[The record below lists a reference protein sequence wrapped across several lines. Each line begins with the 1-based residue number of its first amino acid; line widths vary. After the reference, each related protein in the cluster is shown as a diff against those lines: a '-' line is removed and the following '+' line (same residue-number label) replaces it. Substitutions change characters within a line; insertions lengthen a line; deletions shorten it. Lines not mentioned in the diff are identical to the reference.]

1 MSVVDLLF
9 GKDMGALKPA
19 IVGNGLAIILTVV
32 CVLPIVAIAAFSA
45 SAPLD
50 ALFESLG
57 VWLHNANSW
66 TMPEFDTRERFAK
79 IGFALRAVIIA
90 VGISFL
96 YFWITN
102 WLNLGLAHVRA
113 PDAPGRESGII
124 EAIQPWIF
132 VGPTL
137 VLLLLFL
144 LVPAFLTL
152 SLSFQEA
159 SGELT
164 TRNYAF
170 LWDPAALGYAQ
181 FRYAMRNSLMWLIL
195 VPSVCIS
202 LGLLIAVLADSV
214 RWGVVAKTFI
224 FVPMAISFVGAAV
237 IWRNIFA
244 GGGIEPLVTINGAT
258 PSYQIGL
265 LKALLG
271 HGAEYNEPLYN
282 LKFWGNF
289 FLMWILVWVQTGF
302 AMVIFSAALRGVPQ
316 DTIEAATIDGA
327 NPFQMFF
334 RVKLPQIYSTVVVVW
349 TTLVILVLKVFD
361 IPYALS
367 ANDDDKLLLA
377 TMMENAR
384 NNWSIGGDNV
394 DNLFAAIAIMLMLT
408 VIPNMVFNAWRIR
421 REQKGVN

>member
-1 MSVVDLLF
+1 
-9 GKDMGALKPA
+9 MGSNRPVIA
-19 IVGNGLAIILTVV
+19 GNGLAIFFTVV
-32 CVLPIVAIAAFSA
+32 FVLPICGILAYVITS
-45 SAPLD
+45 PLD
-50 ALFESLG
+50 GWMVQFG
-57 VWLHNANSW
+57 TWLHETNNWSFS
-66 TMPEFDTRERFAK
+66 TFDTQERFAK
-79 IGFALRAVIIA
+79 IGFAIRSIFIA

-96 YFWITN
+96 YFWLSN
-102 WLNLGLAHVRA
+102 WLNQGLARVSSRGSA
-113 PDAPGRESGII
+113 GREAYII
-124 EAIQPWIF
+124 EALQPWIF
-132 VGPTL
+132 VGPAL
-137 VLLLLFL
+137 VLLILFL
-144 LVPAFLTL
+144 FVPAFSTL

-159 SGELT
+159 DGART
-164 TRNYAF
+164 VRNYAF
-170 LWDPAALGYAQ
+170 LWDSSALGYVQ
-181 FRYAMRNSLMWLIL
+181 FRYAMRNSLMWLVL
-195 VPSVCIS
+195 VPTVCIS

-214 RWGVVAKTFI
+214 RWGIVAKTLI

-244 GGGIEPLVTINGAT
+244 GGGIQPQEAINGLT

-271 HGAEYNEPLYN
+271 HTAAYNEPLYS

-302 AMVIFSAALRGVPQ
+302 AMVIFSAALRGVPE
-316 DTIEAATIDGA
+316 DTIEAAKIDGA

-349 TTLVILVLKVFD
+349 TTLVILVLKMFD

-384 NNWSIGGDNV
+384 NNWSVGGDNV
-394 DNLFAAIAIMLMLT
+394 ENLFAAIAVMLMLT
-408 VIPNMVFNAWRIR
+408 VIPNMIFNARRIR
-421 REQKGVN
+421 REQRELEH

>member
-1 MSVVDLLF
+1 MRS
-9 GKDMGALKPA
+9 LKP
-19 IVGNGLAIILTVV
+19 IVASNGLAILLTILFL
-32 CVLPIVAIAAFSA
+32 LPITAIFAFVVTT
-45 SAPLD
+45 PLD
-50 ALFESLG
+50 DAMANLG
-57 VWLHNANSW
+57 LWMHARW
-66 TMPEFDTRERFAK
+66 EWAFPEFDTIERFAK
-79 IGFALRAVIIA
+79 MGFAIRSVIIA

-96 YFWITN
+96 YFGITN
-102 WLNLGLAHVRA
+102 WLNTSLARYQA
-113 PDAPGRESGII
+113 KDSIGRQSNIV

-137 VLLLLFL
+137 VLLFLFL
-144 LVPAFLTL
+144 LVPAMSTL
-152 SLSFQEA
+152 GLSFQEYDGA
-159 SGELT
+159 LSV
-164 TRNYAF
+164 RNYAF
-170 LWDPAALGYAQ
+170 LWDPESLGYLQ
-181 FRYAMRNSLMWLIL
+181 FRLAMRNSLMWLIL
-195 VPSVCIS
+195 VPSTCII

-224 FVPMAISFVGAAV
+224 FVPLAISFVGAAV

-244 GGGIEPLVTINGAT
+244 GGGIEALETINGTT

-265 LKALLG
+265 LKSLLG
-271 HGAEYNEPLYN
+271 HTAEYNEPLYS
-282 LKFWGNF
+282 LRFWGNF

-302 AMVIFSAALRGVPQ
+302 AMVIFSAALRGVPE

-334 RVKLPQIYSTVVVVW
+334 RIKLPQIYSTVLVVW
-349 TTLVILVLKVFD
+349 TTLVVLVLKVFD

-394 DNLFAAIAIMLMLT
+394 DNLYAAIAVMLMLT
-408 VIPNMVFNAWRIR
+408 VVPNMVFNGWRIR
-421 REQKGVN
+421 KEQKELGH

>member
-1 MSVVDLLF
+1 MRS
-9 GKDMGALKPA
+9 LKPVIASNGFA
-19 IVGNGLAIILTVV
+19 ILLTVV
-32 CVLPIVAIAAFSA
+32 FLLPIMAIF
-45 SAPLD
+45 
-50 ALFESLG
+50 LFVVTTPIDSILAKFG
-57 VWLHNANSW
+57 LWLHGINEWSF
-66 TMPEFDTRERFAK
+66 PEFDTEERFSK
-79 IGFALRAVIIA
+79 IGFAIHSVLIA

-96 YFWITN
+96 YFWLTN
-102 WLNLGLAHVRA
+102 WLNMNLAVYREKKSI
-113 PDAPGRESGII
+113 GRQSNIV

-144 LVPAFLTL
+144 MVPALSTL
-152 SLSFQEA
+152 SLSFQE
-159 SGELT
+159 SDGTLSS
-164 TRNYAF
+164 RNYAF
-170 LWDPAALGYAQ
+170 LWDSSALGYLQ
-181 FRYAMRNSLMWLIL
+181 FRLAMRNSLMWLIL
-195 VPSVCIS
+195 VPSLCIV

-224 FVPMAISFVGAAV
+224 FVPLAISFVGAAV

-244 GGGIEPLVTINGAT
+244 GGGIEALETINGST

-265 LKALLG
+265 LKSLLG
-271 HGAEYNEPLYN
+271 HTTEYNEPLYS

-302 AMVIFSAALRGVPQ
+302 AMVIFSAALRGVPE

-334 RVKLPQIYSTVVVVW
+334 RIKLPQIYSTVLVVW

-394 DNLFAAIAIMLMLT
+394 DNLYAAIAVMLMLT
-408 VIPNMVFNAWRIR
+408 VVPNMVFNGWRIR
-421 REQKGVN
+421 REQKELGN

>member
-1 MSVVDLLF
+1 MRSIHTVI
-9 GKDMGALKPA
+9 A
-19 IVGNGLAIILTVV
+19 GNSLAILLTVV
-32 CVLPIVAIAAFSA
+32 CVLPITALFAFSA
-45 SAPLD
+45 TAPLD
-50 ALFESLG
+50 DATASLG
-57 VWLHNANSW
+57 LWLHDRYEW
-66 TMPEFDTRERFAK
+66 GFPRFDTEERFAK
-79 IGFALRAVIIA
+79 IGFAIRSVIIA
-90 VGISFL
+90 VAVSFL

-102 WLNLGLAHVRA
+102 WLNLGLARVRSRNR
-113 PDAPGRESGII
+113 PGPESLIV

-159 SGELT
+159 SGALT

-170 LWDPAALGYAQ
+170 LWDPAALGYGQ
-181 FRYAMRNSLMWLIL
+181 FRLAMRNSLMWLVL

-214 RWGVVAKTFI
+214 RWGVIAKTFI
-224 FVPMAISFVGAAV
+224 FIPLAISFVGAAV
-237 IWRNIFA
+237 IWRNVFA
-244 GGGIEPLVTINGAT
+244 GGGIEPLVTMNGTT

-271 HGAEYNEPLYN
+271 HGPEYNEPLYN

-349 TTLVILVLKVFD
+349 TTLVILVLMVFD

-421 REQKGVN
+421 REQKGFN

>member
-1 MSVVDLLF
+1 MRS
-9 GKDMGALKPA
+9 LKLIIA
-19 IVGNGLAIILTVV
+19 SNGLAIFLTVV
-32 CVLPIVAIAAFSA
+32 FLLPIVAIVAYVATS
-45 SAPLD
+45 PLD
-50 ALFESLG
+50 DALGRLG
-57 VWLHNANSW
+57 LAMRNFWGWSAN
-66 TMPEFDTRERFAK
+66 EFDTLERFLK
-79 IGFALRAVIIA
+79 IGFAIRSVIIA
-90 VGISFL
+90 VSISFL
-96 YFWITN
+96 YFGITN
-102 WLNLGLAHVRA
+102 WLNIGLARTSA
-113 PDAPGRESGII
+113 RGSIGRQSRIT

-144 LVPAFLTL
+144 LVPALSTL
-152 SLSFQEA
+152 RLSFQEYDGA
-159 SGELT
+159 FSI
-164 TRNYAF
+164 RNYAF
-170 LWDPAALGYAQ
+170 LWDPDSLGYLQ
-181 FRYAMRNSLMWLIL
+181 FRLAMRNSLMWLIL
-195 VPSVCIS
+195 VPSTCII

-214 RWGVVAKTFI
+214 KWGVVAKTFV
-224 FVPMAISFVGAAV
+224 FVPLAISFVGAAV

-244 GGGIEPLVTINGAT
+244 GGGIEAVDAINGTT

-265 LKALLG
+265 MKALLG
-271 HGAEYNEPLYN
+271 HTAAYNEPLYN

-302 AMVIFSAALRGVPQ
+302 AMVIFSAALRGVPE
-316 DTIEAATIDGA
+316 DTIEAARIDGA

-334 RVKLPQIYSTVVVVW
+334 RIKLPQIYSTVLVVW

-394 DNLFAAIAIMLMLT
+394 DNLFAAIAVMLMLT
-408 VIPNMVFNAWRIR
+408 VVPNMIFNGWRIR
-421 REQKGVN
+421 KEQKELGN

>member
-1 MSVVDLLF
+1 MRS
-9 GKDMGALKPA
+9 LKPIIA
-19 IVGNGLAIILTVV
+19 SNSLAIILTIVI
-32 CVLPIVAIAAFSA
+32 VLPVTAVVSYMLT
-45 SAPLD
+45 SPLD
-50 ALFESLG
+50 GIMAQFG
-57 VWLHNANSW
+57 TWLHESNNWS
-66 TMPEFDTRERFAK
+66 FDVLDTQERFAK
-79 IGFALRAVIIA
+79 IGFAIRSIFIA
-90 VGISFL
+90 VGVSLL
-96 YFWITN
+96 YFWISN
-102 WLNLGLAHVRA
+102 WLNMGLARYTSRGSE
-113 PDAPGRESGII
+113 GRQSTIV

-132 VGPTL
+132 VGPAL

-144 LVPAFLTL
+144 LIPAFSTL

-159 SGELT
+159 DGTST

-170 LWDPAALGYAQ
+170 LWDPAALGYDQ

-195 VPSVCIS
+195 VPTCCIS

-214 RWGVVAKTFI
+214 RWGIVAKTFI
-224 FVPMAISFVGAAV
+224 FVPLAISFVGAAV

-244 GGGIEPLVTINGAT
+244 GGGIQPQEAINGLT

-265 LKALLG
+265 MKALLG
-271 HGAEYNEPLYN
+271 HTAAYNEPLYS
-282 LKFWGNF
+282 LQFWGNF

-302 AMVIFSAALRGVPQ
+302 AMVIFSAALRGVPE

-334 RVKLPQIYSTVVVVW
+334 RIKLPQIYSTVLVVW

-384 NNWSIGGDNV
+384 NNWSVGGDNV
-394 DNLFAAIAIMLMLT
+394 DNLFAAIAVMLMLT
-408 VIPNMVFNAWRIR
+408 VVPNMVFNAWRIR
-421 REQKGVN
+421 REQKEMGH

>member
-1 MSVVDLLF
+1 MRS
-9 GKDMGALKPA
+9 LKPVIASNGFA
-19 IVGNGLAIILTVV
+19 ILLTVV
-32 CVLPIVAIAAFSA
+32 FLLPIMAIF
-45 SAPLD
+45 
-50 ALFESLG
+50 LFVVTTPIDSILAKFG
-57 VWLHNANSW
+57 LWLHGINEWSF
-66 TMPEFDTRERFAK
+66 PEFDTEERFSK
-79 IGFALRAVIIA
+79 IGFAIRSVLIA

-96 YFWITN
+96 YFWLTN
-102 WLNLGLAHVRA
+102 WLNMNLAVYREKKSI
-113 PDAPGRESGII
+113 GRQSNIV

-144 LVPAFLTL
+144 MVPALSTL
-152 SLSFQEA
+152 SLSFQE
-159 SGELT
+159 SDGTLSS
-164 TRNYAF
+164 RNYAF
-170 LWDPAALGYAQ
+170 LWDSSALGYLQ
-181 FRYAMRNSLMWLIL
+181 FRLSMRNSLMWLIL
-195 VPSVCIS
+195 VPSLCIV

-224 FVPMAISFVGAAV
+224 FVPLAISFVGAAV

-244 GGGIEPLVTINGAT
+244 GGGIEALETINGST

-265 LKALLG
+265 LKSLLG
-271 HGAEYNEPLYN
+271 HTAEYNEPLYS

-302 AMVIFSAALRGVPQ
+302 AMVIFSAALRGVPE

-334 RVKLPQIYSTVVVVW
+334 RIKLPQIYSTVLVVW

-394 DNLFAAIAIMLMLT
+394 DNLYAAIAVMLMLT
-408 VIPNMVFNAWRIR
+408 VVPNMVFNGWRIR
-421 REQKGVN
+421 REQKELGN

>member
-1 MSVVDLLF
+1 MRS
-9 GKDMGALKPA
+9 LKPVIASNGFA
-19 IVGNGLAIILTVV
+19 ILLTVV
-32 CVLPIVAIAAFSA
+32 FLLPTMAIF
-45 SAPLD
+45 
-50 ALFESLG
+50 LFVVTTPIDSILAKFG
-57 VWLHNANSW
+57 LWLHGINEWSF
-66 TMPEFDTRERFAK
+66 PEFDTEERFSK
-79 IGFALRAVIIA
+79 IGFAIRSVLIA

-96 YFWITN
+96 YFWLTN
-102 WLNLGLAHVRA
+102 WLNMNLAVYREKKSI
-113 PDAPGRESGII
+113 GRQSNIV

-144 LVPAFLTL
+144 MVPALSTL
-152 SLSFQEA
+152 SLSFQE
-159 SGELT
+159 SDGTLSS
-164 TRNYAF
+164 RNYAF
-170 LWDPAALGYAQ
+170 LWDSSALGYLQ
-181 FRYAMRNSLMWLIL
+181 FRLAMRNSLMWLIL
-195 VPSVCIS
+195 VPSLCIV

-224 FVPMAISFVGAAV
+224 FVPLAISFVGAAV

-244 GGGIEPLVTINGAT
+244 GGGIEALETINGST

-265 LKALLG
+265 LKSLLG
-271 HGAEYNEPLYN
+271 HTAEYNEPLYS

-302 AMVIFSAALRGVPQ
+302 AMVIFSAALRGVPE

-334 RVKLPQIYSTVVVVW
+334 RIKLPQIYSTVLVVW

-394 DNLFAAIAIMLMLT
+394 DNLYAAIAVMLMLT
-408 VIPNMVFNAWRIR
+408 VVPNMVFNGWRIR
-421 REQKGVN
+421 REQKELGN

>member
-1 MSVVDLLF
+1 MRS
-9 GKDMGALKPA
+9 LKPIIA
-19 IVGNGLAIILTVV
+19 SNGLAIFLTVV
-32 CVLPIVAIAAFSA
+32 LLLPVTGIFAFLLTS
-45 SAPLD
+45 PLD
-50 ALFESLG
+50 TMMANLG
-57 VWLHNANSW
+57 TWLHEYFEWSFS
-66 TMPEFDTRERFAK
+66 TFDTQERFAK
-79 IGFALRAVIIA
+79 IGFAIRSIFIA

-96 YFWITN
+96 YFWISN
-102 WLNLGLAHVRA
+102 WLNMGLARVTA
-113 PDAPGRESGII
+113 KNSLGRQSSIV

-132 VGPTL
+132 VGPAL

-144 LVPAFLTL
+144 LIPALSTL

-159 SGELT
+159 DGT
-164 TRNYAF
+164 PTVRNYAF
-170 LWDPAALGYAQ
+170 IWDPAALGYEQ

-195 VPSVCIS
+195 VPTVCIS

-224 FVPMAISFVGAAV
+224 FVPLAISFVGAAV

-244 GGGIEPLVTINGAT
+244 GGGIQPQEAINGLT

-265 LKALLG
+265 MKALLG
-271 HGAEYNEPLYN
+271 HTAAYNEPLYS
-282 LKFWGNF
+282 LQFWGNF

-302 AMVIFSAALRGVPQ
+302 AMVIFSAALRGVPE

-334 RVKLPQIYSTVVVVW
+334 RIQLPQIYSTVLVVW

-384 NNWSIGGDNV
+384 NNWSVGGDNV
-394 DNLFAAIAIMLMLT
+394 DNLFASIAVMLMLT
-408 VIPNMVFNAWRIR
+408 VVPNMIFNAWRIR
-421 REQKGVN
+421 REQKELGH

>member
-1 MSVVDLLF
+1 MRS
-9 GKDMGALKPA
+9 LKPIIA
-19 IVGNGLAIILTVV
+19 SNGLAIFLTVV
-32 CVLPIVAIAAFSA
+32 CLLPVTAVVAFLVT
-45 SAPLD
+45 APLD
-50 ALFESLG
+50 DLMAKFGTWMHEYFEWSF
-57 VWLHNANSW
+57 S
-66 TMPEFDTRERFAK
+66 TFDTQERFAK
-79 IGFALRAVIIA
+79 IGFAIRSIFIA

-96 YFWITN
+96 YFWISN
-102 WLNLGLAHVRA
+102 WLNMGLARYTA
-113 PDAPGRESGII
+113 KDSLGRQSTIV

-132 VGPTL
+132 VGPAL

-144 LVPAFLTL
+144 LVPALSTL

-159 SGELT
+159 DGT
-164 TRNYAF
+164 PTVRNYAF
-170 LWDPAALGYAQ
+170 LWDPAALGYEQ
-181 FRYAMRNSLMWLIL
+181 FRYAMRNSLLWLIL
-195 VPSVCIS
+195 VPTVCIS

-224 FVPMAISFVGAAV
+224 FVPLAISFVGAAV

-244 GGGIEPLVTINGAT
+244 GGGIQPQEAINGLT

-265 LKALLG
+265 MKALLG
-271 HGAEYNEPLYN
+271 HTASYNEPLYS
-282 LKFWGNF
+282 LQFWGNF

-302 AMVIFSAALRGVPQ
+302 AMVIFSAALRGVPE

-334 RVKLPQIYSTVVVVW
+334 RIQLPQIYSTVLVVW

-384 NNWSIGGDNV
+384 NNWSVGGDNV
-394 DNLFAAIAIMLMLT
+394 DNLFASIAVMLMLT
-408 VIPNMVFNAWRIR
+408 VVPNMIFNAWRIR
-421 REQKGVN
+421 REQKELGH

>member
-1 MSVVDLLF
+1 MRSIHNVI
-9 GKDMGALKPA
+9 A
-19 IVGNGLAIILTVV
+19 GNSLAILLTVV
-32 CVLPIVAIAAFSA
+32 CVLPITAFVAFSA
-45 SAPLD
+45 TAPLD
-50 ALFESLG
+50 DVTASVGL
-57 VWLHNANSW
+57 WLHDMYDW
-66 TMPEFDTRERFAK
+66 QFPRFDTEERFAK
-79 IGFALRAVIIA
+79 IGFAIRAVVIA

-96 YFWITN
+96 YFWIAN
-102 WLNLGLAHVRA
+102 WLNLGLSSVRSRNR
-113 PDAPGRESGII
+113 PGPESIII

-170 LWDPAALGYAQ
+170 LWDSEALGYTQ
-181 FRYAMRNSLMWLIL
+181 FRLAMRNSLMWLVL

-214 RWGVVAKTFI
+214 RWGVIAKTFI
-224 FVPMAISFVGAAV
+224 FVPLAISFVGAAV

-244 GGGIEPLVTINGAT
+244 GGGIEPLVTMNGST

-421 REQKGVN
+421 REQKGFH

>member
-1 MSVVDLLF
+1 MRS
-9 GKDMGALKPA
+9 LKLIIA
-19 IVGNGLAIILTVV
+19 SNGLAIFLTVV
-32 CVLPIVAIAAFSA
+32 FLLPIVAIFAYVATS
-45 SAPLD
+45 PLD
-50 ALFESLG
+50 DALGRLG
-57 VWLHNANSW
+57 LAMRNFWGWSAN
-66 TMPEFDTRERFAK
+66 EFDTLERFLK
-79 IGFALRAVIIA
+79 IGFAIRSVIIA
-90 VGISFL
+90 VSISFL
-96 YFWITN
+96 YFGITN
-102 WLNLGLAHVRA
+102 WLNIGLARTSA
-113 PDAPGRESGII
+113 RGSIGQQSRIT

-144 LVPAFLTL
+144 LVPALSTL
-152 SLSFQEA
+152 RLSFQEYDGA
-159 SGELT
+159 FSI
-164 TRNYAF
+164 RNYAF
-170 LWDPAALGYAQ
+170 LWDPDSLGYLQ
-181 FRYAMRNSLMWLIL
+181 FRLAMRNSLMWLIL
-195 VPSVCIS
+195 VPSTCII

-214 RWGVVAKTFI
+214 KWGVVAKTFV
-224 FVPMAISFVGAAV
+224 FVPLAISFVGAAV

-244 GGGIEPLVTINGAT
+244 GGGIEAVDAINGTT

-265 LKALLG
+265 MKALLG
-271 HGAEYNEPLYN
+271 HTAAYNEPLYN

-302 AMVIFSAALRGVPQ
+302 AMVIFSAALRGVPE
-316 DTIEAATIDGA
+316 DTIEAARIDGA

-334 RVKLPQIYSTVVVVW
+334 RIKLPQIYSTVLVVW

-394 DNLFAAIAIMLMLT
+394 DNLFAAIAVMLMLT
-408 VIPNMVFNAWRIR
+408 VVPNMIFNGWRIR
-421 REQKGVN
+421 KEQKELGN

>member
-1 MSVVDLLF
+1 MVSKRPVI
-9 GKDMGALKPA
+9 A
-19 IVGNGLAIILTVV
+19 GNGLAIFLIVAF
-32 CVLPIVAIAAFSA
+32 VLPITGILAYIATS
-45 SAPLD
+45 PLD
-50 ALFESLG
+50 SWMVNLG
-57 VWLHNANSW
+57 AWLHEANGWSSSI
-66 TMPEFDTRERFAK
+66 FDTRERFAK
-79 IGFALRAVIIA
+79 IGFAIRSIFIA

-96 YFWITN
+96 YFWLSN
-102 WLNLGLAHVRA
+102 WLNQGLARVASRGST
-113 PDAPGRESGII
+113 GRETYII

-132 VGPTL
+132 VGPAL
-137 VLLLLFL
+137 VLLILFL
-144 LVPAFLTL
+144 FVPAFSTL

-159 SGELT
+159 DGARTL
-164 TRNYAF
+164 RNYAF
-170 LWDPAALGYAQ
+170 LWDSSALGYLQ
-181 FRYAMRNSLMWLIL
+181 FRYAMRNSLMWLVL
-195 VPSVCIS
+195 VPTVCIS

-214 RWGVVAKTFI
+214 RWGIVAKTLI

-244 GGGIEPLVTINGAT
+244 GGGIQPQEAINGLT

-271 HGAEYNEPLYN
+271 HSAAYNEPLYS

-302 AMVIFSAALRGVPQ
+302 AMVIFSAALRGVPE
-316 DTIEAATIDGA
+316 DTVEAAKIDGA

-334 RVKLPQIYSTVVVVW
+334 RVKLPQIFSTVVVVW
-349 TTLVILVLKVFD
+349 TTLVILVLKMFD

-384 NNWSIGGDNV
+384 NNWSVGGDNV
-394 DNLFAAIAIMLMLT
+394 ENLFAAIAVMLMVT
-408 VIPNMVFNAWRIR
+408 VIPNMIFNARRIR
-421 REQKGVN
+421 REQRELGH

>member
-1 MSVVDLLF
+1 MRS
-9 GKDMGALKPA
+9 LKPIIA
-19 IVGNGLAIILTVV
+19 GNSLAIFLTVV
-32 CVLPIVAIAAFSA
+32 CVLPVTAVLAYVITS
-45 SAPLD
+45 PLD
-50 ALFESLG
+50 TWMAQFG
-57 VWLHNANSW
+57 TWLHETNEWSFP
-66 TMPEFDTRERFAK
+66 TFDTQERFAK
-79 IGFALRAVIIA
+79 IGFAIRSIFIA

-96 YFWITN
+96 YFWISN
-102 WLNLGLAHVRA
+102 WLNLGLARYSSK
-113 PDAPGRESGII
+113 DSIGRQSNIV

-132 VGPTL
+132 VGPAL

-144 LVPAFLTL
+144 LIPALSTL
-152 SLSFQEA
+152 SLSFQESDGA
-159 SGELT
+159 VTS
-164 TRNYAF
+164 RNYAF
-170 LWDPAALGYAQ
+170 LWDPAALGYEQ
-181 FRYAMRNSLMWLIL
+181 FRFAMRNSLMWLIL

-224 FVPMAISFVGAAV
+224 FVPLAISFVGAAV

-244 GGGIEPLVTINGAT
+244 GGGIQPQEAINGLT

-265 LKALLG
+265 MKALLG
-271 HGAEYNEPLYN
+271 HTAAYNEPLYS

-302 AMVIFSAALRGVPQ
+302 AMVIFSAALRGVPE

-334 RVKLPQIYSTVVVVW
+334 RIQLPQIYSTVLVVW

-384 NNWSIGGDNV
+384 NNWSVGGDNV
-394 DNLFAAIAIMLMLT
+394 DNLFAAIAVMLMLT
-408 VIPNMVFNAWRIR
+408 VVPNMVFNAWRIR
-421 REQKGVN
+421 REQKELGH

>member
-1 MSVVDLLF
+1 MIAS
-9 GKDMGALKPA
+9 
-19 IVGNGLAIILTVV
+19 NGLAIALTVIF
-32 CVLPIVAIAAFSA
+32 VLPITGILAYAITSPIDTLMAQFGS
-45 SAPLD
+45 
-50 ALFESLG
+50 
-57 VWLHNANSW
+57 WLHETNGWSFALLE
-66 TMPEFDTRERFAK
+66 TQERFSK
-79 IGFALRAVIIA
+79 IGFAIRSIFIA

-96 YFWITN
+96 YFWLTN
-102 WLNLGLAHVRA
+102 WLNQNLARRSSK
-113 PDAPGRESGII
+113 GSWGTESYII

-132 VGPTL
+132 VGPAV
-137 VLLLLFL
+137 VLLLFFLF
-144 LVPAFLTL
+144 VPAFSTL

-159 SGELT
+159 DGART
-164 TRNYAF
+164 FRNYAF
-170 LWDPAALGYAQ
+170 LWDPASLGYEQ

-195 VPSVCIS
+195 VPTVCIS

-214 RWGVVAKTFI
+214 RWGIVAKTLIFI
-224 FVPMAISFVGAAV
+224 PMAISFVGAAV

-244 GGGIEPLVTINGAT
+244 GGGIQAQEAINGLT

-271 HGAEYNEPLYN
+271 HSAAYNEPLYS

-302 AMVIFSAALRGVPQ
+302 AMVIFSAALRGVPE
-316 DTIEAATIDGA
+316 DTIEAAKIDGA

-334 RVKLPQIYSTVVVVW
+334 RIKLPQIYSTVVVVW
-349 TTLVILVLKVFD
+349 TTLVILVLKMFD

-384 NNWSIGGDNV
+384 NNWSVGGDNV
-394 DNLFAAIAIMLMLT
+394 ENLFAAIAVMLMVT
-408 VIPNMVFNAWRIR
+408 VIPNMIFNARRIR
-421 REQKGVN
+421 REQKEMGY

>member
-1 MSVVDLLF
+1 MNLAMYREKSSI
-9 GKDMGALKPA
+9 GRQSN
-19 IVGNGLAIILTVV
+19 IV
-32 CVLPIVAIAAFSA
+32 
-45 SAPLD
+45 
-50 ALFESLG
+50 ES
-57 VWLHNANSW
+57 
-66 TMPEFDTRERFAK
+66 
-79 IGFALRAVIIA
+79 
-90 VGISFL
+90 
-96 YFWITN
+96 
-102 WLNLGLAHVRA
+102 
-113 PDAPGRESGII
+113 
-124 EAIQPWIF
+124 IQPWIF

-144 LVPAFLTL
+144 LVPALSTL
-152 SLSFQEA
+152 SLSFQE
-159 SGELT
+159 SDGTLSS
-164 TRNYAF
+164 RNYAF
-170 LWDPAALGYAQ
+170 LWDSSALGYLQ
-181 FRYAMRNSLMWLIL
+181 FRLAMRNSLMWLIL
-195 VPSVCIS
+195 VPSVCII

-214 RWGVVAKTFI
+214 RWGVIAKTFI
-224 FVPMAISFVGAAV
+224 FVPLAISFVGAAV

-244 GGGIEPLVTINGAT
+244 GGGIEALETINGST

-265 LKALLG
+265 LKSLLG
-271 HGAEYNEPLYN
+271 HTAEYNEPLYS

-302 AMVIFSAALRGVPQ
+302 AMVIFSAALRGVPE

-334 RVKLPQIYSTVVVVW
+334 RVKLPQIYSTVLVVW

-394 DNLFAAIAIMLMLT
+394 DNLYAAIAVMLMLT
-408 VIPNMVFNAWRIR
+408 VVPNMVFNGWRIR
-421 REQKGVN
+421 REQKELGN

>member
-1 MSVVDLLF
+1 MRALPSVI
-9 GKDMGALKPA
+9 AS
-19 IVGNGLAIILTVV
+19 NGLAIALTLLF
-32 CVLPIVAIAAFSA
+32 VLPITALVAFSVTAPFDDLTA
-45 SAPLD
+45 SFGLWMHD
-50 ALFESLG
+50 SFGWSVERLVTE
-57 VWLHNANSW
+57 
-66 TMPEFDTRERFAK
+66 ERFAK
-79 IGFALRAVIIA
+79 IGFAIRAVITA

-96 YFWITN
+96 YFWISN
-102 WLNLGLAHVRA
+102 WLNLNLASARA
-113 PDAPGRESGII
+113 KNAPGKQSTIV

-132 VGPTL
+132 VGPTI

-144 LVPAFLTL
+144 LIPAFLTL

-159 SGELT
+159 DGTIS

-170 LWDPAALGYAQ
+170 LWDPAALGYEQ
-181 FRYAMRNSLMWLIL
+181 FRLAIRNSLMWLVL
-195 VPSVCIS
+195 VPSVCIIF
-202 LGLLIAVLADSV
+202 GLLIAVLADSV
-214 RWGVVAKTFI
+214 RWGVAAKTLI
-224 FVPMAISFVGAAV
+224 FVPLAISFVGAAI

-244 GGGIEPLVTINGAT
+244 GGGVEPQVAVNGMT

-271 HGAEYNEPLYN
+271 HGAENNEPLYN

-302 AMVIFSAALRGVPQ
+302 AMVIFSAALRGVPE

-334 RVKLPQIYSTVVVVW
+334 RIKLPQIYSTVVVVW

-361 IPYALS
+361 IPYALL

-377 TMMENAR
+377 TMMEKAR
-384 NNWSIGGDNV
+384 TNWSIGGDNV

-408 VIPNMVFNAWRIR
+408 VVPNMVFNGWRLR
-421 REQKGVN
+421 REQKEMGH

>member
-1 MSVVDLLF
+1 
-9 GKDMGALKPA
+9 MGSNRPIIA
-19 IVGNGLAIILTVV
+19 GNGLAIALTIIF
-32 CVLPIVAIAAFSA
+32 VLPITGVLAYVITS
-45 SAPLD
+45 PLD
-50 ALFESLG
+50 GLMVQFG
-57 VWLHNANSW
+57 TWLHETLGWSFS
-66 TMPEFDTRERFAK
+66 TFDTQERFAK
-79 IGFALRAVIIA
+79 IGFAIRSIVIA

-96 YFWITN
+96 YFWLTN
-102 WLNLGLAHVRA
+102 WLNHGLARVSSRGST
-113 PDAPGRESGII
+113 GRETSII

-132 VGPTL
+132 VGPAL

-144 LVPAFLTL
+144 FVPAFSTL

-159 SGELT
+159 DGART
-164 TRNYAF
+164 IRNYAF
-170 LWDPAALGYAQ
+170 IWDSSALGYVQ
-181 FRYAMRNSLMWLIL
+181 FRYAMRNSLMWLVL
-195 VPSVCIS
+195 VPTVCIS

-214 RWGVVAKTFI
+214 RWGILAKTLI

-244 GGGIEPLVTINGAT
+244 GGGIQPQEAINGLT

-271 HGAEYNEPLYN
+271 HTAAYNEPLYS

-302 AMVIFSAALRGVPQ
+302 AMVIFSAALRGVPE
-316 DTIEAATIDGA
+316 DTIEAAKIDGA

-334 RVKLPQIYSTVVVVW
+334 RIKLPQIYSTVVVVW
-349 TTLVILVLKVFD
+349 TTLVILVLKMFD

-384 NNWSIGGDNV
+384 NNWSVGGDNV
-394 DNLFAAIAIMLMLT
+394 ENLFAAIAVMLMVT
-408 VIPNMVFNAWRIR
+408 VIPNMIYNARRIR
-421 REQKGVN
+421 REQKELGH

>member
-1 MSVVDLLF
+1 MRS
-9 GKDMGALKPA
+9 LKPLIA
-19 IVGNGLAIILTVV
+19 GNGIAIFLTIV
-32 CVLPIVAIAAFSA
+32 CLLPITAIFALAVTS
-45 SAPLD
+45 PLD
-50 ALFESLG
+50 DAMANMGLWLHHSLG
-57 VWLHNANSW
+57 WSGA
-66 TMPEFDTRERFAK
+66 EFDTKMRFAK
-79 IGFALRAVIIA
+79 MGFAVRIVIIA

-96 YFWITN
+96 YFGVSN
-102 WLNLGLAHVRA
+102 WLTMGFARYSAKGSLGRQ
-113 PDAPGRESGII
+113 STII

-132 VGPTL
+132 VGPAL
-137 VLLLLFL
+137 MLLLLFL
-144 LVPAFLTL
+144 LVPGFLTFKQ
-152 SLSFQEA
+152 SLQEA
-159 SGELT
+159 SGVFST
-164 TRNYAF
+164 QNYAF
-170 LWDPAALGYAQ
+170 LWDPSALGYVQ
-181 FRYAMRNSLMWLIL
+181 FRFAMRNSLMWLIL
-195 VPSVCIS
+195 VPSACIS

-214 RWGVVAKTFI
+214 RWGVIAKTFV
-224 FVPMAISFVGAAV
+224 FVPLAISFVGAAV

-244 GGGIEPLVTINGAT
+244 GGGIEALQTINGAT
-258 PSYQIGL
+258 PSYQVGL

-271 HGAEYNEPLYN
+271 HKAEYAEPLYN

-334 RVKLPQIYSTVVVVW
+334 RVKLPQIYSTVMVVW

-377 TMMENAR
+377 VMMENAR

-394 DNLFAAIAIMLMLT
+394 DNLFAAIAVMLMLT
-408 VIPNMVFNAWRIR
+408 VVPNMIFNAWRIR
-421 REQKGVN
+421 REQKEIG